1 MKHLLRS
8 FGFSLTLTVVAFAF
22 VLFRMGAAALL
33 VMAILAAIE
42 LAFSFDNA
50 VINAQ
55 VLSRLSP
62 FWQKLFL
69 SLGIIIA
76 IFGVRIVLPLAIV
89 SLTAHLGIGTVADLA
104 LHHPHIYADKLE
116 LAHPSITA
124 FGGAFL
130 LMLVLHF
137 LMIEREVYWLRF
149 IERPF
154 RRAAKWW
161 VPLVCTLAVVLGLT
175 LLPENM
181 HKGATFSAGLVG
193 MVVYAVLNGLM
204 ELMGKLF
211 GGDAKGVKQV
221 GWAAFAAFAYL
232 ELLDASLSF
241 DGVIGAFAIT
251 SDVVLIALGLGVG
264 ALWVRS
270 LTVYMVRRRTLEA
283 YRYLEHGAHYA
294 IGILAVTMLFA
305 PIVATPDFVSG
316 VLCLGIIAAALVTSR
331 QAAAHEKI

>member
-1 MKHLLRS
+1 MKQLLKS
-8 FGFSLTLTVVAFAF
+8 FGFSLGLTILAFGF
-22 VLFRMGAAALL
+22 VLFRMGGSSLL
-33 VMAILAAIE
+33 IMAILAAIE

-55 VLSRLSP
+55 VLGRLSV

-89 SLTAHLGIGTVADLA
+89 SLTAHVGLGTVADLA
-104 LHHPHIYADKLE
+104 LHHPHVYAEKLE

-137 LMIEREVYWLRF
+137 LMDEREVQWLRL
-149 IERPF
+149 IEQPM
-154 RRAAKWW
+154 RRAARWW
-161 VPLVCTLAVVLGLT
+161 VPLLCTTATVVGLS
-175 LLPENM
+175 LLPANE
-181 HKGATFSAGLVG
+181 HKGATLSAGLVG
-193 MVVYAVLNGLM
+193 MVVYAGLNGLM
-204 ELMGKLF
+204 ELMGKAF
-211 GGDAKGVKQV
+211 GKGARAGRLV
-221 GWAAFAAFAYL
+221 GGAAFATFMYL

-251 SDVVLIALGLGVG
+251 SDVVLIALGLGIG

-283 YRYLEHGAHYA
+283 YKYLEHGAHYA
-294 IGILAVTMLFA
+294 IGILAAAMLFA
-305 PIVATPDFVSG
+305 PVVATPDFITG

-331 QAAAHEKI
+331 QAAEREEV

>member
-1 MKHLLRS
+1 MKQLLKS
-8 FGFSLTLTVVAFAF
+8 FGFSLSLTIAAFGF
-22 VLFRMGAAALL
+22 VLLRMGGAALL
-33 VMAILAAIE
+33 VMTILAAIE

-55 VLSRLSP
+55 VLGRLSP

-69 SLGIIIA
+69 SLGIVIA
-76 IFGVRIVLPLAIV
+76 IFGVRIILPLAIV
-89 SLTAHLGIGTVADLA
+89 SLTAHIGLGTVADLA
-104 LHHPHIYADKLE
+104 LHHPHVYAEKLE

-137 LMIEREVYWLRF
+137 LMGEREVQWLRC
-149 IERPF
+149 IERSL
-154 RRAAKWW
+154 RRAARWW
-161 VPLVCTLAVVLGLT
+161 VPLLCTLLVIIGLS
-175 LLPENM
+175 LLPANP
-181 HKGATFSAGLVG
+181 HKNATLAAGLAGIVI
-193 MVVYAVLNGLM
+193 YACMNGLM
-204 ELMGKLF
+204 ELMGRAFGKDARAAKLV
-211 GGDAKGVKQV
+211 GG
-221 GWAAFAAFAYL
+221 AAFATFMYL

-283 YRYLEHGAHYA
+283 YKYLEHGAHYA
-294 IGILAVTMLFA
+294 IGILAAAMLLA
-305 PIVATPDFVSG
+305 PIVATPDFITG

-331 QAAAHEKI
+331 QAAAREEV